1 MKLSSVSFSWPDGPR
16 IAADFSLSI
25 APGSITVL
33 VGASGCGKSTILRLL
48 AGLLTPDAGRVTA
61 PLSSRA
67 FVFQS
72 PNLLPWLSALD
83 NVALPLKLSGLDV
96 TSRREQ
102 AHEALGRVGLADAAS
117 SLPSALSGGMR
128 MRVSLARALVTQPAL
143 LLMDEPFSS
152 LDALTRRQMH
162 TEFLSLTESLST
174 TVVMVTHD
182 LEEAVLLG
190 DRVVVLAGQPVTIAQ
205 DTAPTTP
212 RPRDR
217 HAPEVVAMVSALE
230 GAL

>member
-1 MKLSSVSFSWPDGPR
+1 MKLRGASFSWPDGPC
-16 IAADFSLSI
+16 IASDLSLSI
-25 APGSITVL
+25 EPGSLTAL

-48 AGLLTPDAGRVTA
+48 AGLITPDSGTVTA

-83 NVALPLKLSGLDV
+83 NVALPLKLSGVDADA
-96 TSRREQ
+96 RRGQ
-102 AHEALGRVGLADAAS
+102 AREALERVGLAEAAS
-117 SLPSALSGGMR
+117 SLPRALSGGMR

-162 TEFLSLTESLST
+162 AEFLSLTESLST

-182 LEEAVLLG
+182 LEEAVLLC
-190 DRVVVLAGQPVTIAQ
+190 DRVVVLAGQPVTVAA
-205 DTAPTTP
+205 DTPLTTP

-217 HAPEVVAMVSALE
+217 HAPDVVAQVAALE
-230 GAL
+230 RAL

>member
-1 MKLSSVSFSWPDGPR
+1 MRLDSVSFTWPDGPC
-16 IAADFSLSI
+16 IAEDFSLRI
-25 APGSITVL
+25 EPGSITAL
-33 VGASGCGKSTILRLL
+33 VGASGCGKSTVLRLL
-48 AGLLTPDAGRVTA
+48 AGLIAPDSGTVTA
-61 PLSSRA
+61 PRSSRA

-83 NVALPLKLSGLDV
+83 NVALPLKLEGISAA
-96 TSRREQ
+96 SRREQ
-102 AHEALGRVGLADAAS
+102 AREALERVGLSDAAA
-117 SLPSALSGGMR
+117 SLPRALSGGMR
-128 MRVSLARALVTQPAL
+128 MRVSLARALVTRPEL

-162 TEFLSLTESLST
+162 AEFLALWESLSA

-182 LEEAVLLG
+182 LEEAALLC
-190 DRVVVLAGQPVTIAQ
+190 DRVVVLSGQPVTIAA
-205 DTAPTTP
+205 DNLITAP

-217 HAPEVVAMVSALE
+217 HAPDLVAQVAVLE